1 VVPGYLDALGPM
13 QFRYKLPNHLSDQAL
28 ALEEFANGG
37 AQCHV
42 RLKDGTVHSGLLVSN
57 ATAII
62 AMRGHHDLPFS
73 LDSVSSLFQTA
84 EDRSPTVRGNWEYF
98 DAWSP

>member
-1 VVPGYLDALGPM
+1 M
-13 QFRYKLPNHLSDQAL
+13 QFRYKLPPHLTDQAL

-57 ATAII
+57 ATAIV
-62 AMRGHHDLPFS
+62 AMRGHRDLPFS
-73 LDSVSSLFQTA
+73 VDSAAALFQTD
-84 EDRSPTVRGNWEYF
+84 EDRSPVVRGNWEYF
-98 DAWSP
+98 DAWAP

>member
-1 VVPGYLDALGPM
+1 M
-13 QFRYKLPNHLSDQAL
+13 QFRYKLPAHLTDQAL

-37 AQCHV
+37 SQCHV

-62 AMRGHHDLPFS
+62 AMRGQRDLPFS
-73 LDSVSSLFQTA
+73 VDSVAVLFQTD
-84 EDRSPTVRGNWEYF
+84 EDRSPVVRGNWEYF
-98 DAWSP
+98 DAWAP

>member
-1 VVPGYLDALGPM
+1 MVAGYLGSLGPM
-13 QFRYKLPNHLSDQAL
+13 HYRYKLPAHLTEQAI

-42 RLKDGTVHSGLLVSN
+42 RLTDGTVYSGLLVSN

>member
-1 VVPGYLDALGPM
+1 M
-13 QFRYKLPNHLSDQAL
+13 QFRYKLPAHLIDQAL

-42 RLKDGTVHSGLLVSN
+42 RLSDGTVHSGVLVSN

-62 AMRGHHDLPFS
+62 AMRGHRDLPFTV
-73 LDSVSSLFQTA
+73 DSVASLFQTD
-84 EDRSPTVRGNWEYF
+84 EDRRPKDRGNWEYF
-98 DAWSP
+98 DVWT

>member
-1 VVPGYLDALGPM
+1 M
-13 QFRYKLPNHLSDQAL
+13 QFCYKLPAHLTDQAL

-37 AQCHV
+37 AQCHA
-42 RLKDGTVHSGLLVSN
+42 RLKDGSIHSGLLVSN

-73 LDSVSSLFQTA
+73 VDSVTSLFQTD
-84 EDRSPTVRGNWEYF
+84 EDRSPVVRGNWEYF
-98 DAWSP
+98 DAWAP

>member
-1 VVPGYLDALGPM
+1 M
-13 QFRYKLPNHLSDQAL
+13 QFRYELPAHLTGQAL

-42 RLKDGTVHSGLLVSN
+42 RLKDGTVYSGLLVSN

-62 AMRGHHDLPFS
+62 AMRGHRDLPFS
-73 LDSVSSLFQTA
+73 VDSIASLFQTDQ
-84 EDRSPTVRGNWEYF
+84 DRSPVVRGNWEYF
-98 DAWSP
+98 DAWAP